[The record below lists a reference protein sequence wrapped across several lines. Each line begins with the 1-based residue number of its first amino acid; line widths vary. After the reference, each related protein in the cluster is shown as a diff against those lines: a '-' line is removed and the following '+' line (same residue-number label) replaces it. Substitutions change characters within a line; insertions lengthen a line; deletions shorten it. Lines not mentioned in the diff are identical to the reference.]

1 MCVCVCVCDILSFV
15 FSPLEDEDDDDC
27 NIKIFQPLA
36 ESNETIPRLGTDL
49 PSAGGGDSG
58 SSTLVIKTSLR
69 VPAEDSEEER
79 MPSIDGLLPREMT
92 IPSQKPAPISPKPS
106 INKAVLSQDNQDGIE
121 NNPVRRYITERYV
134 ELDLTR

>member
-1 MCVCVCVCDILSFV
+1 
-15 FSPLEDEDDDDC
+15 
-27 NIKIFQPLA
+27 
-36 ESNETIPRLGTDL
+36 
-49 PSAGGGDSG
+49 
-58 SSTLVIKTSLR
+58 
-69 VPAEDSEEER
+69 

-134 ELDLTR
+134 ELDLTRCDSSFVKKLKGYSEREVYKDSASVSSG